1 MISPFMRVKSIGD
14 NSFSTLDLIV
24 LFKTIGILVTAAFRT
39 SCLKGCPLPSD
50 KGQKWR
56 NEGWKMKVTDLM
68 IVALTSVHYFMWT
81 ATRTLKRWITK
92 EKSYIDISLPDTV
105 LDYNR
110 SVAGVYL
117 ADMLIALY
125 RIKIIARKNW
135 YLKVIFHTFNNC

>member
-1 MISPFMRVKSIGD
+1 
-14 NSFSTLDLIV
+14 
-24 LFKTIGILVTAAFRT
+24 
-39 SCLKGCPLPSD
+39 
-50 KGQKWR
+50 
-56 NEGWKMKVTDLM
+56 MKATDLM

-110 SVAGVYL
+110 PVAGVYL

-125 RIKIIARKNW
+125 RTKIIAQKYKNTLRW
-135 YLKVIFHTFNNC
+135 FFTHLITARWTGG